1 MRKTTC
7 ASTGHEGILA
17 DRIKEINSIIKK
29 NSTAPIK
36 DVVKKIAKVS
46 MGAWYN
52 YFSKGGLRGKISNT
66 TVAAMKDFF
75 GIPEDVFAG
84 KGEFTPEHQ
93 KAVADKI
100 KEVFGNVP
108 KAKRGPKANKAVV
121 AKVKAAKKP
130 TKATK
135 AKKVKVLKAKKA
147 KPERV
152 KKIKAAKPMK
162 AKAGRPRKIKEPVE
176 KTSLKVSGAI
186 EGGLKGFATQ
196 IDSIKDLKH
205 IKGLSE
211 MFTKLSNI
219 VNKKMELLTALNS
232 L

>member
-7 ASTGHEGILA
+7 ASTGHEGVLA

-75 GIPEDVFAG
+75 GISEDLFAG

-93 KAVADKI
+93 KAIADKI

-108 KAKRGPKANKAVV
+108 KAKRGPKAKKAVV
-121 AKVKAAKKP
+121 AKVKAVKKP
-130 TKATK
+130 AKT
-135 AKKVKVLKAKKA
+135 KKVKVIKEKKV
-147 KPERV
+147 KPERI
-152 KKIKAAKPMK
+152 KKIKAAKPIK

-176 KTSLKVSGAI
+176 KTNTKVSGSI

>member
-1 MRKTTC
+1 MKKNVC
-7 ASTGHEGILA
+7 VSIGHENIVA

-52 YFSKGGLRGKISNT
+52 YFSKGGLRGKISNV
-66 TVAAMKDFF
+66 TVAALKDFF

-84 KGEFTPEHQ
+84 KGEFTKENQ
-93 KAVADKI
+93 ETIAAKI
-100 KEVFGNVP
+100 KDVFGNVP
-108 KAKRGPKANKAVV
+108 KAKRGPKAKKAVV
-121 AKVKAAKKP
+121 AKVKAVKKP
-130 TKATK
+130 AK

-152 KKIKAAKPMK
+152 KKIKTAKPMK
-162 AKAGRPRKIKEPVE
+162 VKAGRPRKIKAPVE
-176 KTSLKVSGAI
+176 IKVAKVSGSI
-186 EGGLKGFATQ
+186 VGGLKGFATQ

-211 MFTKLSNI
+211 IFTKLSNI